1 MQAHRMEEGQPG
13 EPPLPSIIVFP
24 DPTVVPMDLRGHTVA
39 SAWPDNLTLYK
50 KPAAWFLY

>member
-13 EPPLPSIIVFP
+13 EPSLLSIIVFP
-24 DPTVVPMDLRGHTVA
+24 DLTVVPMDLRGHTVA
-39 SAWPDNLTLYK
+39 SVWPDNLTLYK